1 MKKYTQVLTIAG
13 SDSSGG
19 AGIQADL
26 KTFAALN
33 CYGLTALTA
42 VTAQNTQGVQAVF
55 PLPAAIVASQIDSI
69 FSDRGCDA
77 LKIGM
82 LYNSDIIETVYAKL
96 PKVPVVLD
104 PVMYTS
110 GGVSLLKPE
119 AICSLKKL
127 FPKSLLITP
136 NLIEASTLLGYHVE
150 HKEHM
155 EPAAKDLLKMGAR
168 NVLLKGG
175 HLSEGQGSDCFCSE
189 TGEICWFAKEPIPTK
204 NTHGTG
210 CVLSA
215 AIAAFLAKKYSLQDS
230 IGLAKDFFHTALCL
244 GASYEWGPA
253 CAF

>member
-1 MKKYTQVLTIAG
+1 MKKYTRVLTIAG
-13 SDSSGG
+13 SDSGGG

-33 CYGLTALTA
+33 CYGMTALTA
-42 VTAQNTQGVQAVF
+42 VTAQNTEGVRAIF
-55 PLPAAIVASQIDSI
+55 PLPAEIVAAQLDSI

-77 LKIGM
+77 IKMGM
-82 LYNSDIIETVYAKL
+82 LYDSDIMEAIYARL
-96 PKVPVVLD
+96 PSIPVVLD
-104 PVMYTS
+104 PVMQSS

-136 NLIEASTLLGYHVE
+136 NLIEASILLGYHVE
-150 HKEHM
+150 HKGQM
-155 EPAAKDLLKMGAR
+155 TPAARALLKMGAK

-189 TGEICWFAKEPIPTK
+189 NGEITWFEKEPIPTK

-215 AIAAFLAKKYSLQDS
+215 AIAAFLAKKYALRDS
-230 IGLAKDFFHTALCL
+230 IGLAKDFFHTALIR
-244 GASYEWGPA
+244 GAYYEWGPA